1 MKQKIE
7 ELKERYRNAKN
18 DKELDAIKNE
28 VAQMAEA
35 NQQEF
40 ETAMLDSIKET
51 TDRLKEDRLRKRIEP
66 ILSAISVSYL
76 AKNYFGK
83 TPQWFYQRL
92 NGNIVNGTEA
102 KFTEDEL
109 KTLSGA
115 IIDLSDKLKQSVP
128 LLF

>member
-1 MKQKIE
+1 
-7 ELKERYRNAKN
+7 
-18 DKELDAIKNE
+18 
-28 VAQMAEA
+28 
-35 NQQEF
+35 
-40 ETAMLDSIKET
+40 MLDSIKET
-51 TDRLKEDRLRKRIEP
+51 TDRLKEDRLRKRLEP
-66 ILSAISVSYL
+66 TLSAISVSYL